1 MTLSVAI
8 ITHNEAANLPR
19 TLQSVRWAEQMVVVD
34 AASTDGT
41 VEIARAAGAE
51 VYVRA
56 WSGFA
61 AQKNFAIAQCTGD
74 WVLSLDADEEVSAEL
89 AQEIRELLGSE
100 DAEQAYYLPRRNY
113 FLGRPLQHGGFYP
126 DAKLRLF
133 RRELFTDG
141 KAAFDER
148 AVHETLR
155 CEGTLGELSGDLLHY
170 AYPTLTS
177 YIEHMNRYSTL
188 GAGLLAGQKRVSRSL
203 ASFVWNVVCA
213 PALQLFYNY
222 GIRRGFQDGRE
233 GFLLHLYHA
242 AYTSWKYAKAW
253 ELGRSKSASA
263 RGDQ

>member
-19 TLQSVRWAEQMVVVD
+19 TLASLLWATQIVVVD
-34 AASTDGT
+34 ARSTDGT
-41 VEIARAAGAE
+41 VALARAAGAE
-51 VYVRA
+51 VYERA
-56 WSGFA
+56 WTGFA

-89 AQEIRELLGSE
+89 AEEIKLLLTVEETE
-100 DAEQAYYLPRRNY
+100 DAYSLPRRNF
-113 FLGRPLQHGGFYP
+113 FLGRPLQYGGFYP

-133 RRELFTDG
+133 RRELFTSG
-141 KAAFDER
+141 KAAFDDR

-155 CEGTLGELSGDLLHY
+155 CDGTRGQLGCDLLHY

-177 YIEHMNRYSTL
+177 YIEHMNRYSSL
-188 GAGLLAGQKRVSRSL
+188 GAGMLASQQRVSKSLLA
-203 ASFVWNVVCA
+203 FMWNVVCA
-213 PALQLFYNY
+213 PALQFFYNY
-222 GIRRGFQDGRE
+222 GLRRGFLDGRE

-253 ELGRSKSASA
+253 ELGKKA
-263 RGDQ
+263 